1 MKSLMLFMLSSN
13 HAFFKISSP
22 GLVNGNPLKLKTIP
36 AQTSVADQ
44 EFHPMTS
51 SSKLNI
57 HRSMLRFFL
66 TRKSLNS

>member
-1 MKSLMLFMLSSN
+1 MLFMLSSN

-22 GLVNGNPLKLKTIP
+22 GLVNENPLKLKTIP

-57 HRSMLRFFL
+57 HRVFVIEMN
-66 TRKSLNS
+66 SLQCNTYK